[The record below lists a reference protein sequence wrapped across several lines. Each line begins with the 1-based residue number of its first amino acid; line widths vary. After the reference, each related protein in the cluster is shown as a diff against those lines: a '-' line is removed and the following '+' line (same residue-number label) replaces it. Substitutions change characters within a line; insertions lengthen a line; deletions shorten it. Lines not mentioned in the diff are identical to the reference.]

1 MQSSLRTEQ
10 ANRNFGGQLGAAEFA
25 YGKEDFTRIANL
37 LRSET
42 GIDLA
47 ENKAPLVYSR
57 LAKRLRKLGIPSF
70 LDYYKHIASDAGR
83 DERNEMFAA
92 LTTNVTRFFR
102 EPHHFEH
109 LRQVALP
116 PLLDAAKKGARV
128 RIWSSASSSGEEP
141 YSIALEVLS
150 LMPDVQRYDVK
161 ILATD
166 INPDMVATGKAGV
179 YPAAGA
185 EDIPAKLMQRW
196 FQKGLENSEE
206 AIKASAELRSLVTFR
221 ELNLIGD
228 WPMKGPFQIIFCRN
242 VVIYFNEQTKSEI
255 WRRLA
260 DLISEGGYLYSGHS
274 ERVTGPAASALSIDG
289 VTIYRKTRNSE
300 R

>member
-1 MQSSLRTEQ
+1 MQTSTRTESSSMTER
-10 ANRNFGGQLGAAEFA
+10 APTGPVEFA
-25 YGKEDFTRIANL
+25 YGDNDFRRIADL
-37 LRSET
+37 LRNET

-70 LDYYKHIASDAGR
+70 MDYYKHVASEAGR

-116 PLLDAAKKGARV
+116 PLLEAAKKGARIRV
-128 RIWSSASSSGEEP
+128 WSSASSSGEEP

-150 LMPDVQRYDVK
+150 LMPDAERYDIK

-166 INPDMVATGKAGV
+166 INPEMIATGKNGV
-179 YPAAGA
+179 YPA
-185 EDIPAKLMQRW
+185 EDTDDIPPQMMQRW
-196 FQKGLENSEE
+196 FQKGTEGSKN
-206 AIKASAELRSLVTFR
+206 IVRASSRLRSLITFR
-221 ELNLIGD
+221 ELNLIGA

-242 VVIYFNEQTKSEI
+242 VVIYFNEQMKSEI

-260 DLISEGGYLYSGHS
+260 DLISDGGYLYSGHS
-274 ERVTGPAASALSIDG
+274 ERVTGPAAAAVTIDG
-289 VTIYRKTRNSE
+289 VTIYRKTGNTR
-300 R
+300 

>member
-1 MQSSLRTEQ
+1 MPSSLRAERSSTSPS
-10 ANRNFGGQLGAAEFA
+10 GQYGAAEFA
-25 YGKEDFTRIANL
+25 YGAEDFKRIANL
-37 LRSET
+37 LRAET

-47 ENKAPLVYSR
+47 DNKAPLVYSR

-70 LDYYKHIASDAGR
+70 VDYYKHITSDAGR
-83 DERNEMFAA
+83 EERNEMFAA

-116 PLLDAAKKGARV
+116 PLLEAAKQGARI
-128 RIWSSASSSGEEP
+128 RLWSAASSSGEEP
-141 YSIALEVLS
+141 YSIALELLS

-166 INPDMVATGKAGV
+166 INADMVATGQRGV
-179 YPAAGA
+179 YSAAEA
-185 EDIPAKLMQRW
+185 DDIPSNMMKRW
-196 FQKGLENSEE
+196 FQNGAEGSQSV
-206 AIKASAELRSLVTFR
+206 IKASTELRSLISFR
-221 ELNLIGD
+221 ELNLISD

-242 VVIYFNEQTKSEI
+242 VVIYFNEQTKTEI

-260 DLISEGGYLYSGHS
+260 GLISDGGYLYSGHS
-274 ERVTGPAASALSIDG
+274 ERVTGPAASVMAIDG
-289 VTIYRKTRNSE
+289 VTIYRKTGKSE